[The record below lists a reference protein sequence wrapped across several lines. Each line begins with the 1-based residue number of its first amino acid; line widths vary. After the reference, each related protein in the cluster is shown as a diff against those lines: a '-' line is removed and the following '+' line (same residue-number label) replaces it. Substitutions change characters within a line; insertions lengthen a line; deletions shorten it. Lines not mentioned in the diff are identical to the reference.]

1 MASLQLP
8 NCKKKS
14 AAHKNGFEVLVSN
27 ISSGPSSSL
36 SCVELNWILLLSV
49 SGDCCRERDG
59 FFWLAKRQW
68 VGEWVWSTPS
78 LAQVLFIFWSK
89 LIGKFAAVFRVFTIL
104 SDLVPKFV
112 DSAATTRGEAAAGAG
127 TKLVSTLHSGITSLE
142 KFKTDT
148 PMYVPSYY

>member
-1 MASLQLP
+1 MPDILIRDCLEGNVMWYYFKYILRSI
-8 NCKKKS
+8 
-14 AAHKNGFEVLVSN
+14 
-27 ISSGPSSSL
+27 IST

-68 VGEWVWSTPS
+68 VGEWVWTTPP
-78 LAQVLFIFWSK
+78 LAQVLFIFWCK

-142 KFKTDT
+142 KFKMCPHIIRNATVW
-148 PMYVPSYY
+148 YI